1 MPKSM
6 RSMTCTVDERH
17 RGSLFRS
24 ARKGCVIRTRELML
38 YAAILARP
46 IGLWRRCE
54 CVSRWTMGQLSQ
66 VGSDWSLRIR
76 QGCITKE
83 RRCPPPVRNT

>member
-1 MPKSM
+1 MAKFM
-6 RSMTCTVDERH
+6 RTVSCIVDSRH
-17 RGSLFRS
+17 RGSLS
-24 ARKGCVIRTRELML
+24 CNPRKECATRARELML

-66 VGSDWSLRIR
+66 IGSDWSLRIR
-76 QGCITKE
+76 KGCITKE
-83 RRCPPPVRNT
+83 RRCPQPTRNS

>member
-1 MPKSM
+1 MPKSR
-6 RSMTCTVDERH
+6 RSMACIVDELH
-17 RGSLFRS
+17 RGSLTCNPRE
-24 ARKGCVIRTRELML
+24 GCATRTRELML

-46 IGLWRRCE
+46 IGLWRRCD

-76 QGCITKE
+76 KGCITKE
-83 RRCPPPVRNT
+83 RRCPPVRNI